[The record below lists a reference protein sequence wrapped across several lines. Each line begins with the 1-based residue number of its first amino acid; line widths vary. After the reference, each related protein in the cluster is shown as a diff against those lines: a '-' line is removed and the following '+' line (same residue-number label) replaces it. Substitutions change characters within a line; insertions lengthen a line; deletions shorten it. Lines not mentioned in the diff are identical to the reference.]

1 MGKTINMGDFDPL
14 LGNLEEYVNKQGCT
28 LGKEAEIL
36 QELLHCIAE
45 YIDNDTD
52 AKACMR
58 WYFRGLPL
66 KHAIRKVL
74 VDAEINRNCKKYR

>member
-36 QELLHCIAE
+36 QELLHCIA
-45 YIDNDTD
+45 YLDSLDS
-52 AKACMR
+52 KSS
-58 WYFRGLPL
+58 F
-66 KHAIRKVL
+66 
-74 VDAEINRNCKKYR
+74 

>member
-36 QELLHCIAE
+36 QELLHCI
-45 YIDNDTD
+45 I
-52 AKACMR
+52 
-58 WYFRGLPL
+58 
-66 KHAIRKVL
+66 
-74 VDAEINRNCKKYR
+74 

>member
-36 QELLHCIAE
+36 QELLHYRQPMCRC
-45 YIDNDTD
+45 
-52 AKACMR
+52 K
-58 WYFRGLPL
+58 P
-66 KHAIRKVL
+66 
-74 VDAEINRNCKKYR
+74 EIPKEIPRCTP

>member
-36 QELLHCIAE
+36 QELLHCIHGV
-45 YIDNDTD
+45 ITD
-52 AKACMR
+52 SQCADANRK
-58 WYFRGLPL
+58 FR
-66 KHAIRKVL
+66 KKFQ
-74 VDAEINRNCKKYR
+74 DALHEL

>member
-36 QELLHCIAE
+36 QELLHCIQYC
-45 YIDNDTD
+45 YIHGVITD
-52 AKACMR
+52 SVQMQTGNSERNSKMHSMS
-58 WYFRGLPL
+58 FRKG
-66 KHAIRKVL
+66 KI
-74 VDAEINRNCKKYR
+74 